1 MNKNL
6 IYWGIGGI
14 VTSLAVYYLY
24 KKITAPTLT
33 FGEIDEIE
41 DDEIIT
47 PEPSKPVK
55 TNDDFPL
62 KKGSVGNNV
71 RKLQRFL
78 KSKGLQLGTTGANS
92 DGVDGIFGELTKGA
106 VKINQQPFVMHRIL
120 YPNAVEGQVSKS
132 FFNNNIKTL
141 Y

>member
-14 VTSLAVYYLY
+14 ATSLAVYYLY

-33 FGEIDEIE
+33 FGEIDQIE
-41 DDEIIT
+41 DDEVIT
-47 PEPSKPVK
+47 SEPSKPVQ
-55 TNDDFPL
+55 TNDGFPL

-92 DGVDGIFGELTKGA
+92 DGVDGIFGKITEGA

>member
-1 MNKNL
+1 MKKNL
-6 IYWGIGGI
+6 IYWGVGGI
-14 VTSLAVYYLY
+14 ATAVAVYFIY
-24 KKITAPTLT
+24 KKVTAPTLT
-33 FGEIDEIE
+33 FGEIDDVEE
-41 DDEIIT
+41 DEVFKPESTETETKTDE
-47 PEPSKPVK
+47 
-55 TNDDFPL
+55 FPL

-92 DGVDGIFGELTKGA
+92 DGVDGIFGEATRGA
-106 VKINQQPFVMHRIL
+106 VKINQQPFFIHKIL

-132 FFNNNIKTL
+132 FFNNNVKTL

>member
-1 MNKNL
+1 MKKNL
-6 IYWGIGGI
+6 IYWSIGG
-14 VTSLAVYYLY
+14 VATAVAVYFLY

-41 DDEIIT
+41 DNEVIT
-47 PEPSKPVK
+47 PKPPKPVQ
-55 TNDDFPL
+55 TDVDFPL

-78 KSKGLQLGTTGANS
+78 KSKGLQLGTTGANN
-92 DGVDGIFGELTKGA
+92 DGVDGIFGEVTKEA
-106 VKINQQPFVMHRIL
+106 VKMNQQPFVIHIIL
-120 YPNAVEGQVSKS
+120 YPDSIEGQVSES
-132 FFNNNIKTL
+132 FFNKNIKTF